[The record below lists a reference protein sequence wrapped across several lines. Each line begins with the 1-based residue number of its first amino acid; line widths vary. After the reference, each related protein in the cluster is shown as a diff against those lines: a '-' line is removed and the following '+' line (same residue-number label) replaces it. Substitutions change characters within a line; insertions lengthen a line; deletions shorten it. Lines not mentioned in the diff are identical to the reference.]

1 MKKKELNILINS
13 FTYRKL
19 PLLDLVKKSKN
30 KIDKKIKIFLGNNKS
45 FPYSSFFKKNIINL
59 PSCKDKNRYQ
69 ILKILKNLK
78 IKFVIPT
85 SDAELIFWSKYKKFY
100 KLNGIIVFISQH
112 SSIKICL
119 DKLSFHKYCK
129 VKNIPDIKI
138 LSLKDCKKKNIKLVV
153 KERFSHEKNE
163 LIINKDYNY
172 VKKHL
177 HKYKNPIIQ
186 KFIPGNEISVDAFL
200 DENSRVIGLF
210 LRKREHAVDGA
221 SQVTSIFRNR
231 KLESSFTQ
239 YFESLKLVGMVML
252 QAKIYKNKFYIIECN
267 PRVGGA
273 STLSIQN
280 GLDAFFWQMKKTINE
295 RFIYKFK
302 KGNKNRLFRFP
313 VDFYLK

>member
-19 PLLDLVKKSKN
+19 PLLELVKTSKH

-59 PSCKDKNRYQ
+59 PLCKDKNRYQ
-69 ILKILKNLK
+69 ILKVLKKLK

-85 SDAELIFWSKYKKFY
+85 SDAELIFWSKYKNFF

-129 VKNIPDIKI
+129 VNNIPDIKI
-138 LSLKDCKKKNIKLVV
+138 LTPKDYKKRNIKLVV
-153 KERFSHEKNE
+153 KERFSHEKNK

-172 VKKHL
+172 IKKHL
-177 HKYKNPIIQ
+177 HKYKSPIIQ

-200 DENSRVIGLF
+200 DENHRVVGLF
-210 LRKREHAVDGA
+210 MRKREHVIDGE
-221 SQVTSIFRNR
+221 SQVTSIFRNH
-231 KLESSFTQ
+231 KLEGSFTK

-252 QAKIYKNKFYIIECN
+252 QAKIYKNKPYIIECN

-280 GLDAFFWQMKKTINE
+280 GLDAFFWQMKKIINE
-295 RFIYKFK
+295 RFVYKFK
-302 KGNKNRLFRFP
+302 KGKKNRLFRFP

>member
-30 KIDKKIKIFLGNNKS
+30 KIDKKIQIFLGNSKS
-45 FPYSSFFKKNIINL
+45 FPYNYFFKKNIINL
-59 PSCKDKNRYQ
+59 PTCKDKNRYQ

-85 SDAELIFWSKYKKFY
+85 SDAELIFWSKYKNFF
-100 KLNGIIVFISQH
+100 KLQGINVFISQH
-112 SSIKICL
+112 NSIKICL
-119 DKLSFHKYCK
+119 DKLSFHKFCK
-129 VKNIPDIKI
+129 AKNIPDIKI
-138 LSLKDCKKKNIKLVV
+138 LTPKDCKKENIKLVV
-153 KERFSHEKNE
+153 KERFSHEKNK

-177 HKYKNPIIQ
+177 YKYKNPIIQ

-200 DENSRVIGLF
+200 DENSRVVGLF
-210 LRKREHAVDGA
+210 MRKREHVVDGE

-231 KLESSFTQ
+231 KLESSFTK
-239 YFESLKLVGMVML
+239 YFESLKLVGMVMI
-252 QAKIYKNKFYIIECN
+252 QAKVYKNKFYIIECN

-280 GLDAFFWQMKKTINE
+280 GLDVFFWQMKKIINKK
-295 RFIYKFK
+295 FVYKFRIGK
-302 KGNKNRLFRFP
+302 KNRLFRFP